1 MKRLKLT
8 ELESPSNRHFI
19 TLHIGLNLPDSSSVV
34 AKRAVMKFLK
44 SRFESFSIT
53 EAIGFFRG
61 IQEPTLIVSI
71 ASTDPQS
78 VADTATALRERFGWE
93 GVGIIFKGKY
103 YRATA
108 DTTPVL
114 RR

>member
-19 TLHIGLNLPDSSSVV
+19 TLHIGLNLPDSTSLV
-34 AKRAVMKFLK
+34 AKNAVMKFLK

-78 VADTATALRERFGWE
+78 VADTDSIERTIWLGGCRNYFQRQILPGN
-93 GVGIIFKGKY
+93 
-103 YRATA
+103 R
-108 DTTPVL
+108 
-114 RR
+114 